1 MNYRVYFVRK
11 FCRNKHED
19 RADIMP
25 LQQEQPQ
32 DVGRT
37 LSFKAILLNFQ
48 HRIASYLGKIFIFR
62 SLYFK
67 KSIFLIQ

>member
-1 MNYRVYFVRK
+1 
-11 FCRNKHED
+11 
-19 RADIMP
+19 MP

-48 HRIASYLGKIFIFR
+48 HRIASYLGKIFILEVF
-62 SLYFK
+62 
-67 KSIFLIQ
+67 I